1 MIIMIHIG
9 HAQDAALIVEKAD
22 EKMRGKSSA
31 FHLKITAIRPNW
43 SRTMEVKGWTKGRDL
58 SLLLITAPA
67 REKGITFLRRGK
79 EVWNWYPSL
88 ERVIKLP
95 PSMMNQ
101 SWMGTDF
108 TNDDLVKESSIVL
121 DYVHQIKGDTL
132 IQNRNC
138 YIIELLPKPEAA
150 VIWGKITLCI
160 DKNEFMELHARF
172 YDEDG
177 VLIQTMNAYEP
188 KIMDERLIPTRFEII
203 PADKKGQKTEMQY
216 LSISFNSEISD
227 QFFTTESMK
236 RTE

>member
-1 MIIMIHIG
+1 MIILASVCQ
-9 HAQDAALIVEKAD
+9 AQDAGSIVEKAD
-22 EKMRGKSSA
+22 EKMRGTSSI

-67 REKGITFLRRGK
+67 RDKGITFLRRGK
-79 EVWNWYPSL
+79 EVWNWYPNL

-108 TNDDLVKESSIVL
+108 TNDDLVKESSIVH
-121 DYVHQIKGDTL
+121 DYTHQITGDTL
-132 IQNRNC
+132 IQKRNC
-138 YIIELLPKPEAA
+138 YIIDLFPKSEAA

-160 DKNEFMELHARF
+160 DKTDFMEMHARF

-177 VLIQTMNAYEP
+177 ILIQTMNTYEP
-188 KIMDERLIPTRFEII
+188 KIMDDRLIPTRFEII

-216 LSISFNSEISD
+216 LSIIFNSEISD

-236 RTE
+236 KIE